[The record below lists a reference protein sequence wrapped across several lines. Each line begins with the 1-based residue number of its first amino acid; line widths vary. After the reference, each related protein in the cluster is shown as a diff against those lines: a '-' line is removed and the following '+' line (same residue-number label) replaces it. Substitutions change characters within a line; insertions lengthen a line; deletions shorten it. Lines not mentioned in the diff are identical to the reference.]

1 LAEPPFFERLH
12 HNEHTRRKNCQRY
25 AGPLLLLV
33 SETTCAA
40 ASMLRPRSNCG
51 VMLVLQ
57 SELVELIELTPT
69 AEAIVSGL
77 APARP
82 APT

>member
-57 SELVELIELTPT
+57 SELVELT